1 MLLSGLILLLPMALF
16 FLQIVLEKQTAITHL
31 EDQQKALQLAP
42 KLFDLLDQTS
52 RYRGL
57 SQINKNSRLSDG
69 FLLEEASLISANI
82 NQLKKL
88 IENISKDYRSQ
99 DKLQTDLDRVEALWL
114 SIAGTENNFSTM
126 SDINTYLNNI
136 LMHLVSNQTDLTRIL
151 TDDIPLLRESLAQI
165 RGAGAGYLA
174 QAKTGSE
181 GQIDDD
187 YSTPALDKLKQY
199 TWLARNRFIHLRDT
213 VDKMRL
219 LVDKRNLSLFYEIVV
234 EMQEV
239 FDMIDWEMVEAQTS
253 TISSIEFFV
262 EASEPIDLI
271 SEFAIGLHQL
281 VLEKQDQQIADYKG
295 NLFWSGILV
304 IATMLLVI
312 VVTLLS
318 ARIWVT
324 RLHSA
329 VEILQRLGEGDFNQ
343 NIRISEK
350 QGEIS
355 LLMKA
360 LLNTQNRLKSSHDQQ
375 QEANRSKDE
384 FLASMSHEL
393 RTPLSSI
400 IGNCEIIAERNQ
412 DPEIEK
418 LNRAIESAGRTQ
430 LALVNDI
437 LDLSKIESGKFMI
450 EEHPY
455 HFDQI
460 VAEILHMFEV
470 RSQEARVMLE
480 VHQQEAFTH
489 QLIGDVL
496 RVQQVL
502 LNLISNGIKFT
513 PQEGKVTL
521 SVEQAGELLII
532 KVADTGV
539 GMSKEVLERI
549 FERFEQADSS
559 TSRNFGGSGLGLY
572 ISYNLTELMKGTL
585 HAESEEGVGSTF
597 TLTLPYVESE
607 LLAEAVDQGEAQSM
621 ARKSFHGK
629 VLVAEDTPSMQELA
643 RYFLSSVGIDVMVV
657 ENGEKAVSAAAD
669 DSFDMVLMDMQMPVM
684 DGIEATMMLRKIGC
698 DTPIIALTANVM
710 QVHRDAFEEAGVNG
724 FLAKPI
730 DRQKLQRVLM
740 QYLEEGEPLD
750 VEEEEVG
757 LSDELMQVFRTNIER
772 QVEEIKQAH
781 QTEDWAKIRSIAHAV
796 KGTGS
801 SYGYP
806 GLTELG
812 KEVCDKID
820 YKKLDGLMDLV
831 SDLIAEMEDV

>member
-480 VHQQEAFTH
+480 VHQQ
-489 QLIGDVL
+489 
-496 RVQQVL
+496 
-502 LNLISNGIKFT
+502 
-513 PQEGKVTL
+513 
-521 SVEQAGELLII
+521 
-532 KVADTGV
+532 
-539 GMSKEVLERI
+539 
-549 FERFEQADSS
+549 
-559 TSRNFGGSGLGLY
+559 
-572 ISYNLTELMKGTL
+572 
-585 HAESEEGVGSTF
+585 
-597 TLTLPYVESE
+597 
-607 LLAEAVDQGEAQSM
+607 
-621 ARKSFHGK
+621 
-629 VLVAEDTPSMQELA
+629 
-643 RYFLSSVGIDVMVV
+643 
-657 ENGEKAVSAAAD
+657 
-669 DSFDMVLMDMQMPVM
+669 
-684 DGIEATMMLRKIGC
+684 
-698 DTPIIALTANVM
+698 
-710 QVHRDAFEEAGVNG
+710 
-724 FLAKPI
+724 
-730 DRQKLQRVLM
+730 
-740 QYLEEGEPLD
+740 
-750 VEEEEVG
+750 
-757 LSDELMQVFRTNIER
+757 
-772 QVEEIKQAH
+772 
-781 QTEDWAKIRSIAHAV
+781 
-796 KGTGS
+796 
-801 SYGYP
+801 
-806 GLTELG
+806 
-812 KEVCDKID
+812 
-820 YKKLDGLMDLV
+820 
-831 SDLIAEMEDV
+831 